1 MACAPCASAKNPTAK
16 NSVRNLE
23 DRPRTQLVRGVNNS
37 TMIVKRRR
45 KKVSAKAN
53 NIAGRRKRPTH
64 ISHMLTFGYDGN
76 SGKEPPNGKIFR
88 SYIKAFLTSIAKF

>member
-1 MACAPCASAKNPTAK
+1 MACAPCASAKNPSAK

-45 KKVSAKAN
+45 RKVSAKVN

-76 SGKEPPNGKIFR
+76 SGKRPRMVKYSGRILKRF
-88 SYIKAFLTSIAKF
+88 